1 MSARRLGCALR
12 LFFALLPLTVSAVP
26 ESAKPPA
33 RPNLVFILAD
43 DLGWADLG
51 CYGSTFYETPHLDQL
66 AAKGV
71 RFTDAYAA
79 CSVCSPTRASILT
92 GKYPARLHLTDW
104 LPGRTDRPD
113 QKLKRPVILDHLP
126 LEEVT
131 LAEALREAGYR
142 TGFFGK
148 WHLGGPDFFPD
159 KQGFDLNVGGCQRGS
174 PPSYFSPYRI
184 PTLTDG
190 PKGEYLTDRL
200 TDEALKFIEGGKGK
214 PFLLYLSHYAVHNP
228 QQAKAGMVAKY
239 KGNAA
244 RLPRGPVPEFLPE
257 GKQQTRQIQN
267 QPVYA
272 AMVESVDESVGRV
285 MQKIAELG
293 LEGNTIV
300 VFTSDNGGLSTAEGA
315 PTSNLPLRAGKGWHY
330 EGGVREPL
338 IVRWPGISKPGSIC
352 RAPMISTDY
361 YPTLLEMA
369 GLPLRPQQHMDGVSL
384 VPLLKGGARPE
395 RPLFWH
401 YPHYSN
407 QGGGPGGA
415 VRLGDFKL
423 VEWFE
428 DMRVELFDLS
438 NDLGERHN
446 LAAAMPDKAATLRQQ
461 LHEWRESVKAAM
473 PTPNPDYNPAA
484 KGE

>member
-1 MSARRLGCALR
+1 
-12 LFFALLPLTVSAVP
+12 
-26 ESAKPPA
+26 
-33 RPNLVFILAD
+33 
-43 DLGWADLG
+43 
-51 CYGSTFYETPHLDQL
+51 
-66 AAKGV
+66 
-71 RFTDAYAA
+71 
-79 CSVCSPTRASILT
+79 
-92 GKYPARLHLTDW
+92 
-104 LPGRTDRPD
+104 
-113 QKLKRPVILDHLP
+113 
-126 LEEVT
+126 
-131 LAEALREAGYR
+131 
-142 TGFFGK
+142 
-148 WHLGGPDFFPD
+148 
-159 KQGFDLNVGGCQRGS
+159 
-174 PPSYFSPYRI
+174 
-184 PTLTDG
+184 
-190 PKGEYLTDRL
+190 
-200 TDEALKFIEGGKGK
+200 
-214 PFLLYLSHYAVHNP
+214 
-228 QQAKAGMVAKY
+228 
-239 KGNAA
+239 
-244 RLPRGPVPEFLPE
+244 
-257 GKQQTRQIQN
+257 
-267 QPVYA
+267 
-272 AMVESVDESVGRV
+272 MVESVDESVGRV

>member
-1 MSARRLGCALR
+1 MHKTLVF
-12 LFFALLPLTVSAVP
+12 LFSLLPLVVLAAP

-43 DLGWADLG
+43 DLGWSDLG

-66 AAKGV
+66 AAKGM

-104 LPGRTDRPD
+104 LPGRPDRPD

-131 LAEALREAGYR
+131 LARALREGGYR
-142 TGFFGK
+142 TGFIGK
-148 WHLGGPDFFPD
+148 WHLGGPDFFPE
-159 KQGFDLNVGGCQRGS
+159 KQGFDLNVGGCAQGS

-184 PTLTDG
+184 PRLTDG

-200 TDEALKFIEGGKGK
+200 TDEALKFMEGGRGK

-239 KGNAA
+239 QGKAA
-244 RLPRGPVPEFLPE
+244 RLPRAPGPEFLPE

-272 AMVESVDESVGRV
+272 SMVESVDESVGRV
-285 MQKIAELG
+285 MQQLAELG